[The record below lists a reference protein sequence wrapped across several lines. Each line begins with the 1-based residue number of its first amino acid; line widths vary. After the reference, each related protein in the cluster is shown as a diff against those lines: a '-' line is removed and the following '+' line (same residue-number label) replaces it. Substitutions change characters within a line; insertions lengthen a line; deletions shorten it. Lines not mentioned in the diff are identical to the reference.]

1 MMANYV
7 VLVLIFAMTL
17 LSMSIDMLLRRALR
31 IDGMPT
37 RLSAAPV
44 DPR

>member
-1 MMANYV
+1 M
-7 VLVLIFAMTL
+7 LIFAMAM
-17 LSMSIDMLLRRALR
+17 LSMSVDVFSRRLRRALR

-44 DPR
+44 EAR